1 MVAKSGR
8 SVLKALPKS
17 YSAIKAVLPGNVS
30 GCLKAILN
38 QFGRRE
44 TLLKMPKIGFKWWRS
59 VPGKRFLPVKR
70 GQSDFGL
77 VYFLENILKNWK
89 FKKNIFS
96 FFVAHI
102 FVLEILKKKF

>member
-44 TLLKMPKIGFKWWRS
+44 TLLKMPKIGFKW
-59 VPGKRFLPVKR
+59 
-70 GQSDFGL
+70 
-77 VYFLENILKNWK
+77 
-89 FKKNIFS
+89 
-96 FFVAHI
+96 
-102 FVLEILKKKF
+102 